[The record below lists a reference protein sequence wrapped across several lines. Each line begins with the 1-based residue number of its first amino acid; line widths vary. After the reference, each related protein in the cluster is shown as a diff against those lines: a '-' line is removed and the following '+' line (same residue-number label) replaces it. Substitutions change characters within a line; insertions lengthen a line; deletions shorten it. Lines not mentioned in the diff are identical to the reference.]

1 MMNQTND
8 NNAFAEI
15 LFIIK
20 CLPYNEQN
28 KISKKFI
35 EFLDENKNDDYE
47 VDINPNIAL
56 ENQKL
61 LDETKELLKELYI
74 AYFSSNEEKNKILKH
89 DYYRNIVEED
99 LKNQNYNYNNIFKTS
114 KSTTVVEDTRVHSL
128 SILKHKE
135 SFFARFKD
143 FIFKILH
150 INK

>member
-1 MMNQTND
+1 MNQIGD
-8 NNAFAEI
+8 NNAFAET

-28 KISKKFI
+28 KIPKKFI
-35 EFLDENKNDDYE
+35 KFLDENKNDDYE
-47 VDINPNIAL
+47 VDINPNVAL
-56 ENQKL
+56 ENQRL

-74 AYFSSNEEKNKILKH
+74 SYFISDEEKNKIQQH

-99 LKNQNYNYNNIFKTS
+99 LKNQKYNYNNIFKDR
-114 KSTTVVEDTRVHSL
+114 KSITVVEEAMPHSL
-128 SILKHKE
+128 SIVTYKE
-135 SFFARFKD
+135 TFFTRFKN